1 MFTRLPAG
9 GPAPVPTTVS
19 TNRAQ
24 SSWRSLLEW
33 RFGLSLGS
41 ITRPSRFRA
50 KTLLP
55 VPATGLMVKT
65 KFSTATLA
73 LLLAITMMA
82 CSSDDASSTT
92 PENSAGGSTAVQ
104 SAPSGNVDRNT
115 PAAEGS
121 AANSASNG
129 ASQQAQDSGQQQD
142 AQQTTAVPGG
152 TDAGA
157 SETPTEAPEPTPTPE
172 PTLEPNEVAFRWL
185 LDEPED
191 PRCTIGPKSRELIS
205 SQMVPP
211 FVVLMTNK
219 YRREIL
225 EAKKNLDEMRSE
237 GAAVILEALELQRL
251 PDENGELRVQASF
264 TGQVFP
270 EITPDVYT
278 LTLVPTIRTVVRD
291 EAPNYEG
298 HCEAGEH
305 DLIPRVR
312 NPENEAI
319 ITDAAG
325 ATVNPRPEPEP
336 VPELAMMLGEY
347 DAKDQFGNYRYEV
360 IVRPKIFQYNFRQ
373 IRNAIHQRFV
383 EHIEETF
390 PAFAGHYN
398 PEQLHLIVARKLDSI
413 DGASTVFDVDWT
425 LHEDDTINVT
435 MRPYVGGFDLEERQT
450 AYSFTIEA
458 VMRLVPTEELPR
470 HIRTDIDASPGMVYP
485 VFSHLVETPIKL
497 EPCTVTQIRFGY
509 HGHSP
514 YICTPK

>member
-65 KFSTATLA
+65 KVTTATLA
-73 LLLAITMMA
+73 LLLAITMVA

-157 SETPTEAPEPTPTPE
+157 SETPTEAPEPTATPE

-191 PRCTIGPKSRELIS
+191 PRCTIGPKSRETIA
-205 SQMVPP
+205 SQMAPH
-211 FVVLMTNK
+211 FVELMFNK
-219 YRREIL
+219 FRDEIVKGNKGL
-225 EAKKNLDEMRSE
+225 SEMRSE
-237 GAAVILEALELQRL
+237 AAAVILETLELQRL
-251 PDENGELRVQASF
+251 PDENGELRVQGSF
-264 TGQVFP
+264 TGQVFS

-278 LTLVPTIRTVVRD
+278 ITLVLNTHTVVAEISED
-291 EAPNYEG
+291 CGGGPAQNLPVLG
-298 HCEAGEH
+298 
-305 DLIPRVR
+305 P
-312 NPENEAI
+312 PENEVT

-325 ATVNPRPEPEP
+325 AKVNPRPEPEP

-347 DAKDQFGNYRYEV
+347 DAKDQFGNYRYV
-360 IVRPKIFQYNFRQ
+360 VYARPKILEYNFREIQ
-373 IRNAIHQRFV
+373 TTIEPSLV
-383 EHIEETF
+383 EHIKGTY
-390 PAFAGHYN
+390 PAFAGLYN
-398 PEQLHLIVARKLDSI
+398 PEQLSTIVGHRLGSI
-413 DGASTVFDVDWT
+413 GGYLTAYDVDWT
-425 LHEDDTINVT
+425 LNEDNTINVT
-435 MRPYVGGFDLEERQT
+435 MRPYLSELHLEEGQKH
-450 AYSFTIEA
+450 YSLTIEA
-458 VMRLVPTEELPR
+458 VMNLVPAEELPR
-470 HIRTDIDASPGMVYP
+470 HIRQFVRSTPLSTFLPAYP
-485 VFSHLVETPIKL
+485 VFSHLVENPIKL
-497 EPCTVTQIRFGY
+497 EPCTFGELLFGGTVLY
-509 HGHSP
+509 T
-514 YICTPK
+514 CTP